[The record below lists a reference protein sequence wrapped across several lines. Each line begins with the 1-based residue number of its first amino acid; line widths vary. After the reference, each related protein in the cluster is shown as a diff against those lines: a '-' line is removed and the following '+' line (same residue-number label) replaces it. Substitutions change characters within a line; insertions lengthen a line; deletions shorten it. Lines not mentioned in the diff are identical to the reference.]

1 MEIMDVDICGMNRV
15 LMREKVK
22 LEWKL
27 WWIYFKQDVCYGS
40 FLFSL
45 ESVEIEDGQLGFT
58 SHVL

>member
-1 MEIMDVDICGMNRV
+1 MEIMDVDIRGMNRV

-27 WWIYFKQDVCYGS
+27 WWIYFKQDVCYDS

-45 ESVEIEDGQLGFT
+45 ESVEIEDGQLGLT